1 MTWYYDLSPFSLACS
16 CIVESSLGLM
26 CSDGTSRFPSPR
38 PRPRAC
44 GRPGQAG
51 CPPRRPRAP
60 PAPSRPLPCPC
71 PRPCPSRVPAQG
83 RWHGLVARRRPG
95 PACGAL
101 CMPGQ
106 RWGPGTGVSPRPCH
120 PLQTVTINMAS
131 TCDPHGASS
140 AASPR
145 ASLLAHPKLSPAWHW
160 WRCPQ
165 RLSRRSLC
173 RCSGRQTV
181 LPGKLFP
188 RLLFGSSVCYAAC
201 LLMEKHGAA
210 WLF

>member
-16 CIVESSLGLM
+16 CIVESSLGLT
-26 CSDGTSRFPSPR
+26 CRNGTSRFPSPR
-38 PRPRAC
+38 PRRRAC

-51 CPPRRPRAP
+51 CPPRRPRALPALPVPSPALLP
-60 PAPSRPLPCPC
+60 PV
-71 PRPCPSRVPAQG
+71 PSRVPAQG

-145 ASLLAHPKLSPAWHW
+145 AWLLAQPEAFPWRGTDAGARGGCPAGP
-160 WRCPQ
+160 CAA
-165 RLSRRSLC
+165 L
-173 RCSGRQTV
+173 V
-181 LPGKLFP
+181 VGK
-188 RLLFGSSVCYAAC
+188 
-201 LLMEKHGAA
+201 
-210 WLF
+210 